1 MSNMVLPILVG
12 AALGS
17 SVGIGGI
24 YAISP
29 PAGPAAPYDTLA
41 FERLNA
47 RLDELVALQHQQLI
61 GTDRQIMLGRM
72 MVRATTGSDP
82 LPILQQSG
90 K

>member
-1 MSNMVLPILVG
+1 MINMLL
-12 AALGS
+12 AALLAA
-17 SVGIGGI
+17 GISGAGT
-24 YAISP
+24 YALIQRAP
-29 PAGPAAPYDTLA
+29 PPYDTLA

-47 RLDELVALQHQQLI
+47 RLDELVALQQNQLVAA
-61 GTDRQIMLGRM
+61 DRQIMLGRL

>member
-1 MSNMVLPILVG
+1 MLNMVL
-12 AALGS
+12 AALLAA
-17 SVGIGGI
+17 GISGAGT
-24 YAISP
+24 YALIQRAP
-29 PAGPAAPYDTLA
+29 PAAPYDTLA

-61 GTDRQIMLGRM
+61 GTDRQIMLGRL